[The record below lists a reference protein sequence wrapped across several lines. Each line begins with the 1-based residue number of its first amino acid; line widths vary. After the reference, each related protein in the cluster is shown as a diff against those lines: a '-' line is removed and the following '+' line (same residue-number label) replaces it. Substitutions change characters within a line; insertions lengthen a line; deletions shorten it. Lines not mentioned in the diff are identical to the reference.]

1 MANRLRYGQ
10 VPGVSKPI
18 SVLVQG
24 TVYFNESNAD
34 EAFALFDAVF
44 AHGCNTFDTAHVY
57 GNGACERVL
66 GRWIASRGI
75 RDQVVILDKGAHP
88 YNGRQRVTPEH
99 ITADIA
105 DSLERLGVDFIDLY
119 VLHRDDASQ
128 PVEPIVDIL
137 NQQHREGRIGAFGGS
152 NWSYERVQAA
162 NRYAEAHGLIPFAV
176 SSPQFSLPEMVKP
189 AWEGCISLG
198 GASNQAARSGYASAG
213 IALFTWSSLAG
224 GFMTGKYR
232 RDNLNTPG
240 DYFDGVTI
248 HAYAYEDNFRRL
260 DRAETLA
267 ARKGISL
274 PQLGLAYVLSQPLPI
289 FALVGARTPDEFAEN
304 LPALDIQLT
313 PAELAWLN
321 LETDTL
327 AGNLEQR

>member
-1 MANRLRYGQ
+1 MANSLRYGQ
-10 VPGVSKPI
+10 VTGVAKPVSI
-18 SVLVQG
+18 LVQG

-88 YNGRQRVTPEH
+88 YNGRQRVTPED

-119 VLHRDDASQ
+119 VLHRDDESQ

-137 NQQHREGRIGAFGGS
+137 NHHQRAGRIGAFGGS

-162 NRYAEAHGLIPFAV
+162 NRYAAAHGLIPFAV

-198 GASNQAARSGYASAG
+198 GARQQAARDWYAAAG

-232 RDNLNTPG
+232 RDNLTTAG

-260 DRAETLA
+260 DRAQTLA
-267 ARKGISL
+267 ADKGISL

-289 FALVGARTPDEFAEN
+289 FALVGARTPDEFVEN

-313 PAELAWLN
+313 PAEMAWLN

-327 AGNLEQR
+327 A

>member
-10 VPGVSKPI
+10 VTGVAKPI
-18 SVLVQG
+18 SILVQG

-44 AHGCNTFDTAHVY
+44 AQGCNTFDTAHVY

-88 YNGRQRVTPEH
+88 YNGRQRVTPEA

-119 VLHRDDASQ
+119 VLHRDDESQ

-137 NQQHREGRIGAFGGS
+137 NQQHRAGRIGAFGGS

-162 NRYAEAHGLIPFAV
+162 NRYAEAHGLVPFAV

-198 GASNQAARSGYASAG
+198 GAGNQAARRWYASAG
-213 IALFTWSSLAG
+213 VALFTWSSLAG

-248 HAYAYEDNFRRL
+248 RAYAYEDNFRRL
-260 DRAETLA
+260 DRAQTLA
-267 ARKGISL
+267 ADKGISL

-289 FALVGARTPDEFAEN
+289 FALVGARTPDEFADN

-313 PAELAWLN
+313 PAERAWLN

-327 AGNLEQR
+327 T